1 MIELDYTP
9 HGVCS
14 TNIHVALSD
23 DGLTIQDIRFE
34 RGCPGNLSA
43 ISKLVRGLPTEH
55 VIGML
60 DGNTC
65 GKRPTSCAD
74 QLTKALREARDFG
87 KRSRVE

>member
-1 MIELDYTP
+1 MIETDFKP

-23 DGLTIQDIRFE
+23 DGSTIEEINFE

-43 ISKLVRGLPTEH
+43 ISKLVKGMPTEK
-55 VIGML
+55 VIDLL

-74 QLTKALREARDFG
+74 QLTKALREARDTVAV
-87 KRSRVE
+87 SA